1 MMARLPALV
10 LALAASIAWPTV
22 AGATDP
28 APAAASVR
36 LDRAALDAL
45 RAAPLES
52 EAPVVLRFAAPGVRA
67 ADAREIATSLRRI
80 DVYAPDA
87 RVLEAT
93 ADGYRELPRD
103 SRLHFIGVGS
113 VGQRVGLSL
122 DPDTGAAEG
131 ILLRDGTMY
140 ALSGGADDAGLALAG
155 RDVNA
160 PLPGG
165 EVPLGACSGN
175 LQADGTPP
183 GAGGKALDAT
193 VQPATTHAIG
203 GAASLRRMV
212 SFAPKVA
219 TRQATVAVDTDN
231 ELLNLKFGNNT
242 SSATAYVA
250 ALFTALNAIYED
262 DPAQFGLQL
271 RMVQG
276 TVILR
281 PSTTA
286 DPFNNTDGNATGA
299 ALIEFGGWWRNN
311 QTATPRAFALLLSG
325 KSSNAFSAS
334 GIAWLVE
341 NGSYCAATGA
351 GSQNFG
357 HYSVNQVFRFGGS
370 QASDDAYLV
379 AHELGHNLGAR
390 HTHCASSATG
400 AQASTG
406 TIDRCFN
413 GEAVAGCYAGPQ
425 SCATGSESP
434 LAPQGTLMSYCHL
447 NGLNCGVSTEL
458 HPTHVTQLNGRLAS
472 QPGTCVSAI
481 GNNTAPTLS
490 LDAGSATY
498 TENGAPAT
506 IALTAAATDAQGNWS
521 GGRLSVSISAGAGA
535 DDRIGIGAAGGIS
548 VSGSNVNDG
557 AMTFATLN
565 ASGGEVANTAT
576 LTATFNG
583 SATNAR
589 VQALARAIQFRNVS
603 DAPATAARTV
613 AFTLVDGAS
622 ASAPASRTVTVTA
635 VNDAPTLNLPASIG
649 ITEDLAGTVVP
660 VSFVDPDA
668 GTGTVVASFSV
679 PAGTLAANGT
689 PQVTVG
695 GTATA
700 RTLTGSLADL
710 NQFLSNSGLSY
721 TGAANATGA
730 VSLGVALDDQGNTG
744 SGGAQSANGSTTL
757 QITAANDAPSVSA
770 PASLS
775 LMAGAS
781 VAVTPVSYADVDGP
795 YPGAV
800 TATYSAPSGTFAAT
814 AAGGVTVSGGGSGML
829 TLTGTLAAINSF
841 VAATPV
847 QYTAAATTSG
857 VVPLTL
863 ALNDQGNVGGAPLSG
878 TRVVNATVI
887 APGTIFVNGFED

>member
-1 MMARLPALV
+1 MISMRALFACLVLAQPLAAAGSQPVLDADQLATIARLPPEG
-10 LALAASIAWPTV
+10 IATARLRWIERDGSRGSERV
-22 AGATDP
+22 VEQE
-28 APAAASVR
+28 VR
-36 LDRAALDAL
+36 LR
-45 RAAPLES
+45 RIE
-52 EAPVVLRFAAPGVRA
+52 VYA
-67 ADAREIATSLRRI
+67 ADARI
-80 DVYAPDA
+80 
-87 RVLEAT
+87 T
-93 ADGYRELPRD
+93 AVTDTGVVELPRD
-103 SRLHFIGVGS
+103 TRRHYIGRTSAGE
-113 VGQRVGLSL
+113 RIALSL
-122 DPDTGAAEG
+122 HPDGSGAEG
-131 ILLRDGTMY
+131 TLIGPQGVFGLRG
-140 ALSGGADDAGLALAG
+140 DD
-155 RDVNA
+155 
-160 PLPGG
+160 
-165 EVPLGACSGN
+165 
-175 LQADGTPP
+175 
-183 GAGGKALDAT
+183 GAGGITLTGARVDTETIAAM
-193 VQPATTHAIG
+193 QG
-203 GAASLRRMV
+203 GATCGG
-212 SFAPKVA
+212 APTVPLSAVIVDKSARPEPKLPKAAV
-219 TRQATVAVDTDN
+219 RQAVVAVDTDN
-231 ELLNLKFGNNT
+231 ELLSIKFANNT
-242 SSATAYVA
+242 ANATAYVS
-250 ALFTALNAIYED
+250 ALFAAMNAIFED
-262 DPAQFGLQL
+262 DPAQNGLQL
-271 RMVQG
+271 RLVQG
-276 TVILR
+276 NVTLR

-286 DPFNNTDGNATGA
+286 DPYPSTTSTNIATQ
-299 ALIEFGGWWRNN
+299 LNEFGEFWRVN
-311 QTATPRAFALLLSG
+311 QSGVSRAFAMMLSG
-325 KSSNAFSAS
+325 KLSSGASGGFS
-334 GIAWLVE
+334 GIAWVLTT
-341 NGSYCAATGA
+341 GTYCTQTGFVFGNPPNTA
-351 GSQNFG
+351 G
-357 HYSVNQVFRFGGS
+357 HYSVNRVDSRPTAG
-370 QASDDAYLV
+370 AAADATFV
-379 AHELGHNLGAR
+379 AHEIGHNLGAD
-390 HTHCASSATG
+390 HTHCSSATTG
-400 AQASTG
+400 AGTVSSG
-406 TIDRCFN
+406 TIDRCWN
-413 GEAVAGCYAGPQ
+413 GESSLGCYNGAQACP
-425 SCATGSESP
+425 SSAESP
-434 LAPQGTLMSYCHL
+434 VAPVGSIMSYCHL
-447 NGLNCGVSTEL
+447 IGCGIAGEFQSAHRNL
-458 HPTHVTQLNGRLAS
+458 LDNRLDS
-472 QPGTCVSAI
+472 QPTTCIAPLST
-481 GNNTAPTLS
+481 NQAPTFT
-490 LDAGSATY
+490 LDAGSAAFGEGGPPTIV
-498 TENGAPAT
+498 AP
-506 IALTAAATDAQGNWS
+506 TAAAADTDGNWS

-535 DDRIGIGAAGGIS
+535 DDRIGIGATGGIS

-557 AMTFATLN
+557 ATTFATLN

-622 ASAPASRTVTVTA
+622 ASAPATRSVTVAA

-710 NQFLSNSGLSY
+710 NQFLSNGGLSY

-744 SGGAQSANGSTTL
+744 GGGAQSANGSTTL

-781 VAVTPVSYADVDGP
+781 VTVTPVSYADVDGP

-814 AAGGVTVSGGGSGML
+814 AAGGVTVSGGGSGTL

-863 ALNDQGNVGGAPLSG
+863 ALNDQGNVGGAPISG
-878 TRVVNATVI
+878 TRVVNASVM